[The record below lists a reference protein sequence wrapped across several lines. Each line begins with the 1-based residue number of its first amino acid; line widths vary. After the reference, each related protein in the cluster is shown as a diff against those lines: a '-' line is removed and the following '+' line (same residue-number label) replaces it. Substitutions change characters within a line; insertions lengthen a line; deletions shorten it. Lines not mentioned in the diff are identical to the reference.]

1 VTGGGLYQF
10 STKAKKMKIF
20 ISFNYTDDNRYRNL
34 LNALAKNT
42 NSPVEFEDYT
52 PSEINSYDVGR
63 IKAALSRRIND
74 SEYTLVVIGENAN
87 QRHPDYIKIGTRN
100 WQWWEI
106 EKAAEAGH
114 KFIAVK
120 IKNSNPTPDPLLGKR
135 ATWART
141 YNVEA
146 IAKAIDDA

>member
-1 VTGGGLYQF
+1 LYQF
-10 STKAKKMKIF
+10 SSKAKRKKIF

-52 PSEINSYDVGR
+52 PSEIKSYDVGR
-63 IKAALSRRIND
+63 IKAALTRRIKD
-74 SEYTLVVIGENAN
+74 SDYTLVIIGENAN
-87 QRHPDYIKIGTRN
+87 QRHPDYMKIGTRN

-106 EKAAEAGH
+106 EKATEEGH

-120 IKNSNPTPDPLLGKR
+120 IQNAHPTPDPLKNRG
-135 ATWART
+135 ATWARS